1 MSVGFL
7 ASCFSKALERRHEIT
22 AGSWEASF
30 LALPRKNPSK
40 MGHASI
46 REVLSQN
53 PEPAG
58 QVQVGRHR
66 LVGKMNPEK
75 REHRFYL
82 ASSHFTQLSCFH
94 HPFTVCKGLTENLK
108 CCSQILAEGRLRKMA
123 FLDLCLHY
131 RQKNRKAAFGSG
143 LEMSARVCP
152 GLTGSLA

>member
-7 ASCFSKALERRHEIT
+7 ASCFSKALERRHEKPQG
-22 AGSWEASF
+22 AGRPPSW
-30 LALPRKNPSK
+30 LCLGKNPSK

-66 LVGKMNPEK
+66 LVGKVNPGK
-75 REHRFYL
+75 REDHFYL

-94 HPFTVCKGLTENLK
+94 HPFMVCKGLTENLK